1 MSHDV
6 TVLMPVGPNYNE
18 EWLKEAVDSI
28 YAQTIPV
35 SSIQI
40 VLDGRFKFSIWNY
53 INPCDYR
60 DQFHHINWTGDS
72 RYIGKDTNIPTVWVY
87 RIPANVGFVAAFN
100 IGMSLAREDL
110 VIYLASDDK
119 LMPNAVELA
128 LNTYTAHSGLDA
140 WYAFS
145 YVDSDGK
152 EGMIPI
158 NAAMITKKLWYG
170 VGGYP
175 PAAFVGPDA
184 AVLSCL
190 IKHAPERIIP
200 IEPGTPLYWIRN
212 HDQQETKTHTWRF
225 VDEMNSIRN
234 KLTEDF
240 KWKD

>member
-18 EWLKEAVDSI
+18 EWLKEAVDSVRK
-28 YAQTIPV
+28 QTADV
-35 SSIQI
+35 GELL
-40 VLDGRFKFSIWNY
+40 VVGDGVFIDVKKLF
-53 INPCDYR
+53 P
-60 DQFHHINWTGDS
+60 DQMCSEYYTRTHDFGKKYYPTYGGPLHGISFWQS
-72 RYIGKDTNIPTVWVY
+72 PAKIGFTAIF
-87 RIPANVGFVAAFN
+87 NVCMALSKN
-100 IGMSLAREDL
+100 DL

-128 LNTYTAHSGLDA
+128 LNTYTAHGGLDA

-200 IEPGTPLYWIRN
+200 IEPGIPLYWIRN

-240 KWKD
+240 KWRK